1 MRSNAGHS
9 TSCRHGT
16 ETNRN
21 APRDRLHGRLDIAVY
36 RAALEGGWPGCRPE
50 KLNATRRQVGRLR
63 RSLPG
68 GRRWS
73 IDRLGRQRLRQ
84 FDAREFFHHPRIRAD
99 RSAPLP
105 ISERGAHGR
114 FSLHRRLLESPHAAT
129 QPALSFADQMRK
141 ETQWPQR
148 DRLRPN
154 PCITV
159 RYSAEEVFLGVLGI
173 SLLVLAWALHDDR
186 SLATREFFLP
196 AMICSRAG
204 PSDICGCV
212 PALDAFIAPPRCS
225 DRTSWLT

>member
-1 MRSNAGHS
+1 VRSNAGHS

-154 PCITV
+154 PCITSKV
-159 RYSAEEVFLGVLGI
+159 LRGRGLPRGAGHFALSTGVGLARRQEPCDEGI
-173 SLLVLAWALHDDR
+173 LSSGDDLLEGRPVGYLW
-186 SLATREFFLP
+186 
-196 AMICSRAG
+196 MRAG
-204 PSDICGCV
+204 TRCLHRPAPLFRSD
-212 PALDAFIAPPRCS
+212 
-225 DRTSWLT
+225 

>member
-1 MRSNAGHS
+1 VISLASKQPPDPHQRSNISQIWSSIFQTRTLIVRSNAGHS

-114 FSLHRRLLESPHAAT
+114 FH
-129 QPALSFADQMRK
+129 
-141 ETQWPQR
+141 
-148 DRLRPN
+148 
-154 PCITV
+154 
-159 RYSAEEVFLGVLGI
+159 
-173 SLLVLAWALHDDR
+173 
-186 SLATREFFLP
+186 
-196 AMICSRAG
+196 
-204 PSDICGCV
+204 
-212 PALDAFIAPPRCS
+212 FIEGF
-225 DRTSWLT
+225 